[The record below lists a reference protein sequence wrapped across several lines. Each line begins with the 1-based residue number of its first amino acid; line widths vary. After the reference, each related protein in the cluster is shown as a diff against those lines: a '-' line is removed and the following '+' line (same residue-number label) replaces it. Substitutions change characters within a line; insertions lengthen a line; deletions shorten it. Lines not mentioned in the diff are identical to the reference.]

1 METKHAPQAIRLSKF
16 ITHTGMPL
24 AQFSRECGF
33 KSPRTIQSIYTDGKP
48 PTDKAL
54 KRIVQR
60 FPQLNYDWVLLG
72 IGEMEQVSFVEQAS
86 PSSKE
91 KSTKAG
97 FSQIQKKLISHDVNL
112 NELSLDLE
120 KMIKTS
126 ETNMLVYTQTN
137 AMLMNKIEQLQ
148 ITQKNVIDVFIENG
162 KTVALDHIKLIKS
175 LDQERKERNEQNFD
189 KLSRKIHNYLKESR
203 DLHDEIIQN
212 KLNEAINIV
221 RMDIVKN
228 RKIQKEMIKEKLDE
242 GIKFLNEEMYKNA
255 IAQTDFAI
263 KSLLDKFSV
272 KKLLPKLGAHKRVS
286 KD

>member
-1 METKHAPQAIRLSKF
+1 METKHASTAIRLSKF

-33 KSPRTIQSIYTDGKP
+33 KSPRTIQSIFTDGKP

-54 KRIVQR
+54 KKIVQR

-72 IGEMEQVSFVEQAS
+72 IGEMEQVSFVKQAS

-91 KSTKAG
+91 KSTKAS
-97 FSQIQKKLISHDVNL
+97 FVQIQKKLISHDVNL

-148 ITQKNVIDVFIENG
+148 ITQKGVIDAFIENG
-162 KTVALDHIKLIKS
+162 KTVTKDHVKLINT
-175 LDQERKERNEQNFD
+175 LDQERKERLENLFANSWNKYEEKINNDLSEMNNVLHELEMQIIKKMED
-189 KLSRKIHNYLKESR
+189 RLEKGIQKLSEQMGRHAVE
-203 DLHDEIIQN
+203 
-212 KLNEAINIV
+212 
-221 RMDIVKN
+221 
-228 RKIQKEMIKEKLDE
+228 
-242 GIKFLNEEMYKNA
+242 
-255 IAQTDFAI
+255 QTDVAI
-263 KSLLDKFSV
+263 DALLSKFSL
-272 KKLLPKLGAHKRVS
+272 KKIMPNLGTPKKVS
-286 KD
+286 SPKHQK